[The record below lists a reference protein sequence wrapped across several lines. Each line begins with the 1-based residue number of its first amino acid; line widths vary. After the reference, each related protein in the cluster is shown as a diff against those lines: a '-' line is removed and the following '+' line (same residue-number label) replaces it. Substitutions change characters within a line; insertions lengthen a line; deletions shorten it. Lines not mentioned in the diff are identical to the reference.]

1 MALTAKRERFCI
13 EISNGKSQRQAYRIA
28 YPKSETWKDS
38 AVDSQASILANNS
51 EILERLRELR
61 KEAESLN
68 LVTKGEILGELKKLG
83 FAAIDPDL
91 IKPSDKI
98 KALEKMAEMLGYFKD
113 IEMETEDMSETEKEV
128 YGDG

>member
-13 EISNGKSQRQAYRIA
+13 ELSNGKSQRQAYRIA

-61 KEAESLN
+61 KEAENLN